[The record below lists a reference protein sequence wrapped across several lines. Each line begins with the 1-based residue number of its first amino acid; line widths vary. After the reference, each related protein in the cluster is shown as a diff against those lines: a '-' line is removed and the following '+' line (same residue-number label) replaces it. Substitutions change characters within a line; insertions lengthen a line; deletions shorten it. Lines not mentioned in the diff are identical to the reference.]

1 MLHQI
6 LNQQFKEGKR
16 AEIAA
21 ILAIKKKEER
31 KIAERDFCRRF
42 FAQVYHQRNATLR
55 YCRYD

>member
-21 ILAIKKKEER
+21 ILAIKKKER
-31 KIAERDFCRRF
+31 KIAEKGLLPSL
-42 FAQVYHQRNATLR
+42 LR
-55 YCRYD
+55 SGLRTTCPSSLYT

>member
-31 KIAERDFCRRF
+31 KIAEKGLLPSL
-42 FAQVYHQRNATLR
+42 LR
-55 YCRYD
+55 SGLRTTCPSSLYT